1 MFYYCDVCAV
11 CLTNVTLFVY
21 KTASVA
27 NMILLKLVGN
37 EGRGHKREGAKNATP
52 IVVLATRTS
61 KRIKEKKDWK
71 SLASVSAGA
80 VNSKRKRTSAV
91 QKQCRSRR
99 SQSMCRAVFLVD

>member
-61 KRIKEKKDWK
+61 KRIKEKK